1 MSGPL
6 VSGANQSVPA
16 QCKPRERAIGRRS
29 ATLVDTRHAGP
40 CLANRRR
47 RRRSCCF
54 WLDLARKDV
63 RSALRTG
70 ANRAYSYDQGLNARA
85 GDDHP
90 LFRQALIVAL
100 ATAVPDAR
108 VIEAGT
114 LAAAARA
121 AAETPDL
128 ALITLDLKMPGA
140 VGYSGI
146 ALLHA
151 ERPSVPILVVSA
163 AANASAADEVRAFG
177 AVGFLR
183 KDADLAQIEAAI
195 RRAIDPA
202 LSDAGSITSAGK
214 AGDAQAISASGSAP
228 NPVETV
234 RSTVA
239 GLTPTQ
245 LKVLLAVLEGKLNK
259 QIAYDLG
266 MSEATVKAHMTAIM
280 RKLDVQNRTQAAL
293 AARSLGLDLA
303 I

>member
-1 MSGPL
+1 M
-6 VSGANQSVPA
+6 
-16 QCKPRERAIGRRS
+16 
-29 ATLVDTRHAGP
+29 P
-40 CLANRRR
+40 CTVLIA
-47 RRRSCCF
+47 
-54 WLDLARKDV
+54 
-63 RSALRTG
+63 
-70 ANRAYSYDQGLNARA
+70 
-85 GDDHP
+85 DDHP
-90 LFRQALIVAL
+90 LFRQALAVAL
-100 ATAVPDAR
+100 ATAAPDAR

-121 AAETPDL
+121 AAETADL

-151 ERPSVPILVVSA
+151 ERPTVPILVVSGA
-163 AANASAADEVRAFG
+163 ENANAADEARAFG

-183 KDADLAQIEAAI
+183 KDADLPQIEAAI
-195 RRAIDPA
+195 RAALGRSPA
-202 LSDAGSITSAGK
+202 QPDHTAPL
-214 AGDAQAISASGSAP
+214 AQ
-228 NPVETV
+228 NPVDKV
-234 RSTVA
+234 RGTVA

-293 AARSLGLDLA
+293 AARSLGLDLPG
-303 I
+303 

>member
-1 MSGPL
+1 MAP
-6 VSGANQSVPA
+6 
-16 QCKPRERAIGRRS
+16 
-29 ATLVDTRHAGP
+29 T
-40 CLANRRR
+40 
-47 RRRSCCF
+47 
-54 WLDLARKDV
+54 DLAAP
-63 RSALRTG
+63 AL
-70 ANRAYSYDQGLNARA
+70 GLTVLIA
-85 GDDHP
+85 DDHP
-90 LFRQALIVAL
+90 LFRQALALAL
-100 ATAVPDAR
+100 ATAAPEAK

-114 LAAAARA
+114 LASAARA

-151 ERPSVPILVVSA
+151 ERPTVPILVVSGA
-163 AANASAADEVRAFG
+163 DNANAADEARAFG

-183 KDADLAQIEAAI
+183 KDADLPQIEAAI
-195 RRAIDPA
+195 RTALGRSPA
-202 LSDAGSITSAGK
+202 APDAH
-214 AGDAQAISASGSAP
+214 GDGAQGDGAHA
-228 NPVETV
+228 TV
-234 RSTVA
+234 DRVRGTVA

-245 LKVLLAVLEGKLNK
+245 LKVLLAVLAGKLNK

-303 I
+303 L